1 MLLLHD
7 SQTGLK

>member
-7 SQTGLK
+7 ADQK

>member
-7 SQTGLK
+7 KDQR

>member
-7 SQTGLK
+7 TDQQ

>member
-7 SQTGLK
+7 KDRQ

>member
-7 SQTGLK
+7 KEQQ

>member
-7 SQTGLK
+7 